1 MTRGLPPDLAPDPVD
16 GRSVDLLAI
25 AEQVA
30 AGAKAGEAVE
40 VYVARSR
47 STTVKAYAGEVESF
61 TSAVN
66 EGIGVRVVGDG
77 RQGFAHA
84 GTLAEDARAEVLTEA
99 RDNMAF
105 GEADRWA
112 GLAEPDGVV
121 PVEIDPWSDDLLA
134 LEAGTKIDLALD
146 LERRVLAGDPRIKG
160 VRTASF
166 ADSAGES
173 AVATSTGIRAAG
185 RGTYC
190 SAAVS
195 AMAGDGDE
203 TMMGYGYD
211 AAHGPDGLDVEQVA
225 VDAVERATRLLGAA
239 QPESVRL
246 SAVLEPRHAAS
257 LLGIV
262 GGMLGGERVL
272 KGRSPFAE
280 RVGEAIA
287 SPLLTLTDDPT
298 AEGSLAAASFDGEGL
313 ASRRNV
319 LLRQGELQ
327 GFLHNSY
334 TGRRSGTGSTGS
346 AVRSYRSAPG
356 AGARALIVE
365 AGAGSLDEL
374 IAAVDIGILVQS
386 MTGLHSGVN
395 PVSGDFSVGVEGI
408 MIRRGELAEPV
419 REATIAS
426 TLPRLLL
433 DVAAVGGELEWLP
446 GGSGM
451 APLVVGGVALGGA

>member
-1 MTRGLPPDLAPDPVD
+1 MSAGEPGRSPDPAD
-16 GRSVDLLAI
+16 EWPADLLTL

-30 AGAKAGEAVE
+30 SGARDGESVE
-40 VYVARSR
+40 VYVARSET
-47 STTVKAYAGEVESF
+47 STVKAYGGEIESF

-66 EGIGVRVVGDG
+66 EGMGVRVVRDG

-84 GTLAEDARAEVLTEA
+84 GTLAAEVKADVLAEA
-99 RDNMAF
+99 RENMVF
-105 GEADRWA
+105 GEVDQWS
-112 GLAEPDGVV
+112 GLAEPDGVEA
-121 PVEIDPWSDDLLA
+121 VEIDPWSDELVA
-134 LEAGTKIDLALD
+134 MEAGRKIDLALD

-166 ADSAGES
+166 GSSAGES
-173 AVATSTGIRAAG
+173 AVATTGGIRARH

-190 SAAVS
+190 SMGVS
-195 AMAGDGDE
+195 AMAESGDE

-211 AAHGPDGLDVEQVA
+211 AARGPNGLDGEQVA
-225 VDAVERATRLLGAA
+225 FDAVERATRLLGAT
-239 QPESVRL
+239 QPASVRV

-280 RVGEAIA
+280 RLGEAIA

-298 AEGSLAAASFDGEGL
+298 AEDSLAAASFDGEGL

-319 LLRQGELQ
+319 LIRGGELLA
-327 GFLHNSY
+327 FLHNSY
-334 TGRRSGTGSTGS
+334 TGRRSGSGSTGS
-346 AVRSYRSAPG
+346 AVRSYRSTPG
-356 AGARALIVE
+356 VGARALTVE
-365 AGAGSLDEL
+365 PGAGTLDEL
-374 IAAVDIGILVQS
+374 IASVDLGILVQS

-395 PVSGDFSVGVEGI
+395 PVSGDFSVGVEGM
-408 MIRRGELAEPV
+408 MIRDGEPAEPV
-419 REATIAS
+419 REATIAA

-433 DVAAVGGELEWLP
+433 DIAAVGGEIEWLP

-451 APLVVGGVALGGA
+451 APLVVGGVSLSGA